1 MTREQ
6 AELIIKEE
14 GLIEAEWNKYGEAG
28 GEYYFI
34 IWFNP
39 NNNKYETIY
48 IGERGGVEDEY
59 AFDYERE
66 AIDKMLQMN
75 YWRKYYDNEI
85 DLSGDDRKELAL
97 QVIKEERLQVI
108 WYDEAL
114 KPLCAGIKHDK
125 QRDKYISF
133 ITDSKAEVIE
143 WRSIEFEGDRYSET
157 FEEVFSDEDTAL
169 YALINRARMIKQN
182 KISFSSISK
191 KEMLRH

>member
-6 AELIIKEE
+6 AELIIEE
-14 GLIEAEWNKYGEAG
+14 EKLIYVTWRDYDNTS
-28 GEYYFI
+28 GEYHFT

-48 IGERGGVEDEY
+48 IGERGGIEDEY
-59 AFDYERE
+59 SFDSEKE
-66 AIDKMLQMN
+66 AIDKMLQEN
-75 YWRKYYDNEI
+75 YWHKYHNIKDI
-85 DLSGDDRKELAL
+85 KEYLTKEAAL
-97 QVIKEERLQVI
+97 RIIKEEKLEVI

-133 ITDSKAEVIE
+133 ITNAKAKIIE
-143 WRSIEFEGDRYSET
+143 YRSIEFDGDEEFEGEIYN
-157 FEEVFSDEDTAL
+157 DEDIAL

-182 KISFSSISK
+182 RISFA
-191 KEMLRH
+191 

>member
-14 GLIEAEWNKYGEAG
+14 KLIYVTWRDYDYTA
-28 GEYYFI
+28 GEYHFT

-39 NNNKYETIY
+39 NNNKYEAVY
-48 IGERGGVEDEY
+48 IGERGGVEFEY
-59 AFDYERE
+59 SFDSEKE
-66 AIDKMLQMN
+66 AIDKMLQEN
-75 YWRKYYDNEI
+75 YWHKYHDI
-85 DLSGDDRKELAL
+85 KDIKEYLTKEVAL
-97 QVIKEERLQVI
+97 RIIKEEKLEVI

-133 ITDSKAEVIE
+133 ITNAKAEIIE
-143 WRSIEFEGDRYSET
+143 WKSIEFDGDRYSET
-157 FEEVFSDEDTAL
+157 FERIINDEFLAL

-182 KISFSSISK
+182 RISFV
-191 KEMLRH
+191 

>member
-14 GLIEAEWNKYGEAG
+14 KLIYVTWRDYDNTA
-28 GEYYFI
+28 GEYHFT

-39 NNNKYETIY
+39 NNNKYEAVY
-48 IGERGGVEDEY
+48 IGERGGVEFEY
-59 AFDYERE
+59 SFDSEKE

-75 YWRKYYDNEI
+75 YKRRKYDGKDI
-85 DLSGDDRKELAL
+85 KEYLTKEVAL
-97 QVIKEERLQVI
+97 KTIKEENLEVI

-133 ITDSKAEVIE
+133 ITNAKAEIIE
-143 WRSIEFEGDRYSET
+143 WKSIEFDGDEEFEGEIYN
-157 FEEVFSDEDTAL
+157 DEDIAL

-182 KISFSSISK
+182 KISFV
-191 KEMLRH
+191 

>member
-14 GLIEAEWNKYGEAG
+14 KLIYVTWRDYDYTA
-28 GEYYFI
+28 GEYHFT

-39 NNNKYETIY
+39 NNNKYEAVY
-48 IGERGGVEDEY
+48 IGERGGVELEY
-59 AFDYERE
+59 SFDSEKE

-75 YWRKYYDNEI
+75 YEQKKYNGKDI
-85 DLSGDDRKELAL
+85 KEYLTKEVAL
-97 QVIKEERLQVI
+97 RIIKEEKLEVI

-133 ITDSKAEVIE
+133 ITNAKAELIE
-143 WRSIEFEGDRYSET
+143 YRSIEFDGDRYSET
-157 FEEVFSDEDTAL
+157 FKEMLNDEFLAL

-182 KISFSSISK
+182 RISFV
-191 KEMLRH
+191 

>member
-75 YWRKYYDNEI
+75 YWQKKHMYGVLELSTINKEI
-85 DLSGDDRKELAL
+85 NTFLLS
-97 QVIKEERLQVI
+97 QI
-108 WYDEAL
+108 
-114 KPLCAGIKHDK
+114 
-125 QRDKYISF
+125 
-133 ITDSKAEVIE
+133 
-143 WRSIEFEGDRYSET
+143 
-157 FEEVFSDEDTAL
+157 
-169 YALINRARMIKQN
+169 
-182 KISFSSISK
+182 
-191 KEMLRH
+191 LRQS

>member
-97 QVIKEERLQVI
+97 QVIKEEHLQVI

-114 KPLCAGIKHDK
+114 KPLSAGIKHDK

-133 ITDSKAEVIE
+133 ITNSKAELIE
-143 WRSIEFEGDRYSET
+143 WRNIEFNGD
-157 FEEVFSDEDTAL
+157 EEFKGKIYNDEYLAL

>member
-14 GLIEAEWNKYGEAG
+14 KLIYITWRDYDNTA
-28 GEYYFI
+28 GEYHFT

-39 NNNKYETIY
+39 NNNKYEAVY
-48 IGERGGVEDEY
+48 IGERGGVELEY
-59 AFDYERE
+59 SFDSEKE

-75 YWRKYYDNEI
+75 YKQKYFSVNE
-85 DLSGDDRKELAL
+85 DYSMQNRKEVAL
-97 QVIKEERLQVI
+97 RIIQEENLEVI

-114 KPLCAGIKHDK
+114 KPMRAGIKHDK

-133 ITDSKAEVIE
+133 ITNAKAEIIE
-143 WRSIEFEGDRYSET
+143 WKSIEFDGDEEFEGKIYN
-157 FEEVFSDEDTAL
+157 DESKAL

-182 KISFSSISK
+182 RI
-191 KEMLRH
+191 

>member
-14 GLIEAEWNKYGEAG
+14 KLIDTTWYPSYKHL
-28 GEYYFI
+28 GEYHLTM
-34 IWFNP
+34 WFDSD
-39 NNNKYETIY
+39 NNKYETFY
-48 IGERGGVEDEY
+48 VEDQGSIRLSY
-59 AFDYERE
+59 SFDSEKE

-75 YWRKYYDNEI
+75 YKRRKYNGKDI
-85 DLSGDDRKELAL
+85 KEYLTKEVAL
-97 QVIKEERLQVI
+97 RIIKEEKLEVI

-133 ITDSKAEVIE
+133 ITNAKAEIIE
-143 WRSIEFEGDRYSET
+143 WKSIEFDGDEEFEGEIYN
-157 FEEVFSDEDTAL
+157 DEDIAL

-182 KISFSSISK
+182 RISFV
-191 KEMLRH
+191 

>member
-6 AELIIKEE
+6 AELIIEE
-14 GLIEAEWNKYGEAG
+14 EKLIYVTWRDYDYTA
-28 GEYYFI
+28 GEYHFT

-39 NNNKYETIY
+39 NNNKYEAVY
-48 IGERGGVEDEY
+48 IGERGGVEFEY
-59 AFDYERE
+59 SFDSEKE

-75 YWRKYYDNEI
+75 YKRKKYNGKDI
-85 DLSGDDRKELAL
+85 KEYLTKEVAL
-97 QVIKEERLQVI
+97 RIIKEEKLEVI

-133 ITDSKAEVIE
+133 ITNAKAELIE
-143 WRSIEFEGDRYSET
+143 WKSIEFDGDEEFEGEIYN
-157 FEEVFSDEDTAL
+157 DEDIAL

-182 KISFSSISK
+182 RISFV
-191 KEMLRH
+191 